1 MSNAVSAVDPAH
13 LWLPRELPRGQGAS
27 DLICYALQVIGA
39 VARRLVGREQGEVA
53 PAGSM
58 PSFEAAALPHLDA
71 AYTLARYLCRNAD
84 MADDIVQEAYLRAF
98 RGWSEFR
105 GGSVR
110 AWLFAIVRDCHLTH
124 RERGRRSA
132 GGDGAW
138 PPASSDG
145 EDDPLSSLPADGDPE
160 LALLRQDEDACV
172 RRILEVMPDDARAVL
187 VLREIEDCSYREI
200 ADVLGLPIGT
210 VMSRLSRARQA
221 FAKHWTALMQ
231 EGGL

>member
-1 MSNAVSAVDPAH
+1 MPFQPSI
-13 LWLPRELPRGQGAS
+13 LPTCGYRESCRGGRARAT
-27 DLICYALQVIGA
+27 LICYALQVIGA

-110 AWLFAIVRDCHLTH
+110 AWLFAIVRNCHLTH

-145 EDDPLSSLPADGDPE
+145 EDDPLSSLPETGIQSWHFSGRMKMPASAASSKLCRTTPAQFLCCG
-160 LALLRQDEDACV
+160 RS
-172 RRILEVMPDDARAVL
+172 RIVPTARSPT
-187 VLREIEDCSYREI
+187 CS
-200 ADVLGLPIGT
+200 GCPIGT

-221 FAKHWTALMQ
+221 FAEHWTALMQ